1 MESQHPP
8 SKTHLQPTK
17 KCRSDGRVCLECKM
31 CSAFGRCNCIKSEHY
46 SRRVAGLNACKEF
59 Q

>member
-1 MESQHPP
+1 MENP
-8 SKTHLQPTK
+8 SKTLSAIQKTTV
-17 KCRSDGRVCLECKM
+17 KCRSEGRVCLECKM
-31 CSAFGRCNCIKSEHY
+31 CSAFGRCNCVKSEHY

>member
-1 MESQHPP
+1 MESHSHDKMP
-8 SKTHLQPTK
+8 SQPKT

-31 CSAFGRCNCIKSEHY
+31 CSALGRCNCVKSEHY
-46 SRRVAGLNACKEF
+46 SRRVAGLTACKEF